1 MMEALIDVNDTDADI
16 RKKGCELFF
25 FHITETVRFIPIRH
39 QVYLGLVCSEIE
51 TESELPDKN
60 CCFKWFASSPNANDL
75 EEVRMLLAP
84 PVFEF
89 CYRDEVETFPYIGNF
104 VSNWD
109 RLSKVWALY
118 SATGNHYF
126 DKDGESE
133 LMRSCRIGGIDSLR
147 NSLGLLKKVKLE
159 ELGPK
164 VAQLKL

>member
-25 FHITETVRFIPIRH
+25 FHITEAVRFIPIRH

-75 EEVRMLLAP
+75 EEV
-84 PVFEF
+84 
-89 CYRDEVETFPYIGNF
+89 
-104 VSNWD
+104 
-109 RLSKVWALY
+109 WALY
-118 SATGNHYF
+118 SATSNHYF

>member
-1 MMEALIDVNDTDADI
+1 MHDRN
-16 RKKGCELFF
+16 R
-25 FHITETVRFIPIRH
+25 
-39 QVYLGLVCSEIE
+39 
-51 TESELPDKN
+51 
-60 CCFKWFASSPNANDL
+60 CFKWFASSPNPKDL
-75 EEVRMLLAP
+75 EEVKMLLAS

-159 ELGPK
+159 ELGLRLQ
-164 VAQLKL
+164 AQVGKSGYGGSTFKGCSVKSTKGGIGGSCEKSEGCALADVKLSKCQDFKI